1 MKKNYDEIT
10 LEIFFITEDA
20 VRCSI
25 SGDDMAEDDF
35 I

>member
-1 MKKNYDEIT
+1 MKQIYDEIT
-10 LEIFFITEDA
+10 LEIFFIIEDA
-20 VRCSI
+20 VRCSQ